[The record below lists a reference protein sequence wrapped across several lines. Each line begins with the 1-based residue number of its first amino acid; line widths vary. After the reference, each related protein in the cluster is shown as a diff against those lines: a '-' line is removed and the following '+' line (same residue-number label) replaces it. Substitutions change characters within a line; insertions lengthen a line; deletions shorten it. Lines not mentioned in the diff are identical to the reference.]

1 MVFPTRNLLLLGLA
15 ALAPSLAL
23 ADVYVVASNDLALSA
38 DDVKNVYIGEKQLAG
53 GTKIVALDN
62 ASAKAEFL
70 EKVVKLDAAKYE
82 SLWTKKSFRDGVNP
96 PASKSSDADI
106 LAALK
111 SGPGVVG
118 YLSSAPPAGVKLIE
132 KL

>member
-1 MVFPTRNLLLLGLA
+1 MVFPTRNIVLLGLA
-15 ALAPSLAL
+15 VLAPSLGW
-23 ADVYVVASNDLALSA
+23 ADVFVVSSGDVSLSA

-62 ASAKAEFL
+62 SSAKAEFL
-70 EKVVKLDAAKYE
+70 SKVVKLDAAKYE

-96 PASKSSDADI
+96 PASKSTDAEI
-106 LAALK
+106 IAALK
-111 SGPGVVG
+111 AGPGVVG

-132 KL
+132 KF